1 MTMIPVVGTSLLKNR
16 YELTN
21 GPHAGG
27 GGSQIWEAFSDG
39 YSYLVKTWRYEAD
52 RPDRVQRALWD
63 QELRTLYKVASSP
76 RSDEALV
83 VLKDAGLDR
92 EHHCFVMVLEAPGY
106 ERVSDALRRRARYPW
121 LSNRGTAAREQL
133 WAGLLRVATGLNLL
147 HERHVLHRGVD
158 VDSLFFAADLGPE
171 SLRLGG
177 FEWSV
182 KLGRP
187 VGSPPPDGWPL
198 PPERTTGGVTTWR
211 QDDDWFAFGIL
222 CARLLLDLE
231 RFTTNPPRERHA
243 RVLDVIE
250 TSVHDLTEAERKL
263 LLDLVADAPLERLT
277 APYDII
283 NRIQEIT
290 RSLRNPLRTQQE
302 NVQYIVTLDL
312 RRPEFIDYLM
322 SNGLREHLGLGPMGT
337 FVPGDPGHRKEAC
350 EFVRLDLQAPLLYAV
365 PGRDYF
371 ILVGGR
377 LCLKITAYRGKDG
390 APTWQVADCRTAQP
404 LRFSGDDDSCREL
417 SAGRVFVYA
426 RDEVFRDRTIV
437 QNATSWEPVLP
448 KIDRGAQISR
458 ELTRFHDFVRASNQI
473 ELLLLDSQIFPYEIL
488 SGPWSQDGEEHVVVQ
503 ERSRPEGHEAFEAF
517 NVDFIDF
524 LQKESQGSDRSSV
537 ILSGPRDGNRLR
549 LPPRDRQA
557 AADDGNVWQV
567 VAMDPQTRR
576 VTLTRPGLSQERVK
590 PDREG
595 FLRSAGMPGQI
606 SLFQRRKKAI
616 DALDQH
622 SYLLRSLAAPSH
634 VRMDTG
640 ASELPVQL
648 DHGLVDGPKRAS
660 IEDILRVRPIYTLQG
675 PPGTGKTTLVAWLLR
690 EILTEDPVVQ
700 VLVTAQAHGAVD
712 VLRSKVG
719 EAFQNVPDSERPLEI
734 RLRGAHKAGTA
745 PATDGAEGVAK
756 QVLERSIT
764 QLGDMPFLSD
774 VQAAWL
780 EDAKAMVSEINMMQ
794 ELEKLGRRSSD
805 FIELVKRGANL
816 TYCTTSASDLVALA
830 AGQAFDWSIVE
841 EAGKAHGFDLA
852 LPLQAGHRW
861 LLIGDHK
868 QLDPYRYEDYRQG
881 IEKLD
886 TVVRTL
892 KGLKMRAAGLL
903 DQDWIDS
910 WDQRSPAERED
921 FREFAKGWLKTF
933 NRLYEYCAVAAG
945 SDPLVTDTEAKG
957 ASAGQLIGQHRMHP
971 DIGRLISEAYY
982 QGRLVNRTLDENEMP
997 VARVRHGFSTPD
1009 GIQDRAVVWLDVPW
1023 CRDDPRTREVG
1034 PSSGQSPYTNPME
1047 AQALARFL
1055 RQLGP
1060 GGGYQGKLAVLAPY
1074 ARQVRLLSEQLRGTP
1089 LPKGLEA
1096 QLGLNVGRA
1105 DTNRFPTHTV
1115 DSFQGNQADVVAIS
1129 LVRNNMEQPGQ
1140 GLGFLDDPGR
1150 MNVLLSRA
1158 ERLLVL
1164 VGSWDFFTHQLQ
1176 SVQLADISQ
1185 PLWSFKQIVTLLDE
1199 WFGNGK
1205 AVRITADLGE
1215 TL

>member
-1 MTMIPVVGTSLLKNR
+1 M
-16 YELTN
+16 
-21 GPHAGG
+21 
-27 GGSQIWEAFSDG
+27 
-39 YSYLVKTWRYEAD
+39 
-52 RPDRVQRALWD
+52 
-63 QELRTLYKVASSP
+63 
-76 RSDEALV
+76 

-106 ERVSDALRRRARYPW
+106 ERVSEALRKRGRYSW
-121 LSNRGTAAREQL
+121 LSNRGTAAREQT
-133 WAGLLRVATGLNLL
+133 WAGLLRVATGLHLL

-158 VDSLFFAADLGPE
+158 VDSLFFAEDLGPE

-198 PPERTTGGVTTWR
+198 PPERTTSGTTTWH

-231 RFTTNPPRERHA
+231 RFSTNPPNERHA
-243 RVLDVIE
+243 RVLKVVE
-250 TSVHDLTEAERKL
+250 TSVHELTESERKL

-283 NRIQEIT
+283 NRIQDIM
-290 RSLRNPLRTQQE
+290 RSLANPLRTQQE

-337 FVPGDPGHRKEAC
+337 FVPGDPAHRQAAC
-350 EFVRLDLQAPLLYAV
+350 EFVRQDLQTPLLYAM
-365 PGRDYF
+365 PNRDYF

-377 LCLKITAYRGKDG
+377 LCLRVTAYRGKDG
-390 APTWQVADCRTAQP
+390 ALTWQVADCRTAQP
-404 LRFSGDDDSCREL
+404 LRFSSGEDSCREL
-417 SAGRVFVYA
+417 PAGRVFAYA
-426 RDEVFRDRTIV
+426 RDEVFRDRTIM

-448 KIDRGAQISR
+448 KIDRGVQISR
-458 ELTRFHDFVRASNQI
+458 ELSRFHDFVRASNQI

-488 SGPWSQDGEEHVVVQ
+488 SGPSLQDGEERIVVQ
-503 ERSRPEGHEAFEAF
+503 ERDRPEGHEIFEAF
-517 NVDFIDF
+517 NVGFIEF
-524 LQKESQGSDRSSV
+524 LQKEAQGSDSSV
-537 ILSGPRDGNRLR
+537 ILSGPRDGDRLR

-567 VAMDPQTRR
+567 AGMDQLTRQ
-576 VTLTRPGLSQERVK
+576 VTLVRPGLDPDRVK
-590 PDREG
+590 ADKEG

-606 SLFQRRKKAI
+606 SLFLRRKKAI

-640 ASELPVQL
+640 ASDLPVQL
-648 DHGLVDGPKRAS
+648 DHDRVDEPKRAS

-690 EILTEDPVVQ
+690 EILAEDPVVQ

-719 EAFQNVPDSERPLEI
+719 EAFQDVPDSERPLEI
-734 RLRGAHKAGTA
+734 RLHGARKSGTA
-745 PATDGAEGVAK
+745 PAADGAEGVAR

-764 QLGDMPFLSD
+764 RLSNLPSLSN
-774 VQAAWL
+774 VQVAWL
-780 EDAKAMVSEINMMQ
+780 EDAKVMVSEISMMQ
-794 ELEKLGRRSSD
+794 DLDKLGRRSSD
-805 FIELVKRGANL
+805 FVELVKRGANL
-816 TYCTTSASDLVALA
+816 TYCTTSAGDLVALA

-881 IEKLD
+881 LEKLD

-892 KGLKMRAAGLL
+892 KELKTRASGLL
-903 DQDWIDS
+903 DQDLIDS
-910 WDQRSPAERED
+910 WDQRSPAERKD
-921 FREFAKGWLKTF
+921 FQEFAKGWLKTF
-933 NRLYEYCAVAAG
+933 DRLYKYCEVAAG
-945 SDPLVTDTEAKG
+945 ADPLVTDTEAKG

-982 QGRLVNRTLDENEMP
+982 EGRLDNRTLDENGQP
-997 VARVRHGFSTPD
+997 VTRVRHGFTTPQ
-1009 GIQDRAVVWLDVPW
+1009 GIRDRAVVWLDVPW
-1023 CRDDPRTREVG
+1023 CSDNAQTREVG

-1060 GGGYQGKLAVLAPY
+1060 SADYQGKLAVLAPY
-1074 ARQVRLLSEQLRGTP
+1074 ARQVRLLSEQLRGIH
-1089 LPKGLEA
+1089 LPQGLEP

-1129 LVRNNMEQPGQ
+1129 LVRNNLEQPGQ

-1158 ERLLVL
+1158 ERLLIL
-1164 VGSWDFFTHQLQ
+1164 VGSWDFFTYQVQ
-1176 SVQLADISQ
+1176 SVQLADTSQ
-1185 PLWSFKQIVTLLDE
+1185 PLWSFKRIVTLLDE
-1199 WFGNGK
+1199 WFENGK
-1205 AVRITADLGE
+1205 AVRIPAEFGG